1 MSILNSKVDLFK
13 ESLKETITKIGKCE
27 NNNMEILQEN
37 ISFVQ
42 EEVFL
47 AKNNII
53 KSMMET
59 QTVALKAIT
68 NLKEKPQDQHELP
81 NITYQQQIQQEHQ
94 GHQQNQQKIQKNLNQ
109 SRITI
114 INFKIRD
121 SSNYKKNKTNHKK
134 MGNNNNSSS
143 SNYNIKLGS
152 SNIIS
157 NNKKKTITTRTRR
170 TTRWKTTTVISAEIA
185 TSNLA
190 AATSTTKARTTTTT
204 ATTKA
209 T

>member
-27 NNNMEILQEN
+27 NNNMEILQES

-94 GHQQNQQKIQKNLNQ
+94 GHQQNQQKIQKNLKPEQNHHHQFQNQ
-109 SRITI
+109 RQ
-114 INFKIRD
+114 
-121 SSNYKKNKTNHKK
+121 
-134 MGNNNNSSS
+134 
-143 SNYNIKLGS
+143 
-152 SNIIS
+152 
-157 NNKKKTITTRTRR
+157 
-170 TTRWKTTTVISAEIA
+170 
-185 TSNLA
+185 
-190 AATSTTKARTTTTT
+190 
-204 ATTKA
+204 
-209 T
+209 

>member
-1 MSILNSKVDLFK
+1 MTKRSDKAKFSALTGCIDCKMSILNSKVDLFK

-27 NNNMEILQEN
+27 NNNMEIPQES

-94 GHQQNQQKIQKNLNQ
+94 GHQQNQQKIQKNLKPEQNHHHQFQNQ
-109 SRITI
+109 RQQQLQ
-114 INFKIRD
+114 
-121 SSNYKKNKTNHKK
+121 KKQDQPQKNGKQQQQQQQLQHQ
-134 MGNNNNSSS
+134 
-143 SNYNIKLGS
+143 
-152 SNIIS
+152 
-157 NNKKKTITTRTRR
+157 TR
-170 TTRWKTTTVISAEIA
+170 
-185 TSNLA
+185 
-190 AATSTTKARTTTTT
+190 
-204 ATTKA
+204 
-209 T
+209 

>member
-1 MSILNSKVDLFK
+1 MTKRSDKAKFSALTGCIDCKMSILNSKVDLFK
-13 ESLKETITKIGKCE
+13 ESLKETITNIGKCE

-68 NLKEKPQDQHELP
+68 NRKEKPQDQHELP

-94 GHQQNQQKIQKNLNQ
+94 GHQQNQQKH
-109 SRITI
+109 T
-114 INFKIRD
+114 KIP
-121 SSNYKKNKTNHKK
+121 SLLTFEKFY
-134 MGNNNNSSS
+134 NNNQF
-143 SNYNIKLGS
+143 
-152 SNIIS
+152 
-157 NNKKKTITTRTRR
+157 RTHQM
-170 TTRWKTTTVISAEIA
+170 
-185 TSNLA
+185 
-190 AATSTTKARTTTTT
+190 
-204 ATTKA
+204 
-209 T
+209 